1 MWSSVLT
8 ILRQSNGHDLPT
20 HGTAWAVEGTGRIV
34 RTELHIGEAGRYAR
48 TVILTTTF
56 TMDEALKA
64 YVPATMQEGFTLRDA
79 AGVKGTAYY
88 SRFRRFTVS
97 TRETIDVPKP

>member
-1 MWSSVLT
+1 M
-8 ILRQSNGHDLPT
+8 
-20 HGTAWAVEGTGRIV
+20 

-48 TVILTTTF
+48 TVTTTF

-88 SRFRRFTVS
+88 SRFRRFTVC

>member
-1 MWSSVLT
+1 M
-8 ILRQSNGHDLPT
+8 
-20 HGTAWAVEGTGRIV
+20 
-34 RTELHIGEAGRYAR
+34 RTELHFGEARRYAR

-79 AGVKGTAYY
+79 AGERYGVLLALPAIHGQ
-88 SRFRRFTVS
+88 
-97 TRETIDVPKP
+97 